1 MMNSPIITINPSK
14 SISYA
19 KETTQ
24 EKDFRR
30 LSVVDN
36 KAKILCIINK
46 NIFRAIPKNQVLVPN
61 FESDQ
66 ILIDQQLVYSKFTD
80 SETTC
85 TDRDIFFYMI
95 GGIIYKIR

>member
-24 EKDFRR
+24 EKEFRR

-36 KAKILCIINK
+36 KAKIL
-46 NIFRAIPKNQVLVPN
+46 
-61 FESDQ
+61 
-66 ILIDQQLVYSKFTD
+66 
-80 SETTC
+80 
-85 TDRDIFFYMI
+85 DI
-95 GGIIYKIR
+95 

>member
-14 SISYA
+14 SISYV

-24 EKDFRR
+24 EIDFRR

-36 KAKILCIINK
+36 KAKIRYIINK
-46 NIFRAIPKNQVLVPN
+46 DIFRAIPKNQVLVPN

-66 ILIDQQLVYSKFTD
+66 ILTDQQLGSSKFTD

-85 TDRDIFFYMI
+85 TDRDIFFLYA
-95 GGIIYKIR
+95 R

>member
-24 EKDFRR
+24 EKEFRR

-36 KAKILCIINK
+36 KAKIL
-46 NIFRAIPKNQVLVPN
+46 
-61 FESDQ
+61 D
-66 ILIDQQLVYSKFTD
+66 ILSIK
-80 SETTC
+80 
-85 TDRDIFFYMI
+85 
-95 GGIIYKIR
+95 IYLEQYQRIKA